1 MKIVIA
7 AWACAVLSI
16 VACPAN
22 AAGAPAQL
30 YNKTISVSFVLAN
43 NGVDEHGRGTGAGRT
58 VYQTIYISSQ
68 GRIFLRSDNR
78 GGGIAQ
84 TVDRTPEASAGEFRF
99 DGNRIVRAAK
109 GAFSSGALNE
119 TISFDSGFQSC
130 MASIQTGHESSKVY
144 KWKSL
149 DGRNITATSFT
160 PSNPTC
166 SISEGNAL
174 AR

>member
-1 MKIVIA
+1 MLEERSIKRFTSA
-7 AWACAVLSI
+7 AR
-16 VACPAN
+16 VASSCDLIT
-22 AAGAPAQL
+22 AAAA
-30 YNKTISVSFVLAN
+30 S
-43 NGVDEHGRGTGAGRT
+43 
-58 VYQTIYISSQ
+58 
-68 GRIFLRSDNR
+68 LRLLTER
-78 GGGIAQ
+78 
-84 TVDRTPEASAGEFRF
+84 RKASAGEFRF

-130 MASIQTGHESSKVY
+130 TASIQTGHESGKVY